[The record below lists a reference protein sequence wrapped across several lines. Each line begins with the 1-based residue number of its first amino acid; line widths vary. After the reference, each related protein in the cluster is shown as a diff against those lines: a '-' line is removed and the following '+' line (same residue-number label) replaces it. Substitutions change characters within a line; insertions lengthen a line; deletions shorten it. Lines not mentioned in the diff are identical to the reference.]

1 MKMRKR
7 SLPSSSDGEPDDK
20 RLMTA
25 ARPAVSDLVE
35 TFQPDQE
42 KVWKSLLETF
52 NEDQRNMLSIL
63 SDGNY

>member
-25 ARPAVSDLVE
+25 ARPDLSDLVE
-35 TFQPDQE
+35 TFQPEQE